1 MNNTDKV
8 RIHGRE
14 YRTVALRVS
23 EFRAEYPAKDGWA
36 IVTQI
41 IERNDDTVVMRAAI
55 VKDCVEVATG
65 FAEEQRKAS
74 QINQTSALENC
85 ETSAIGRCLAAFG
98 LGGSEYAS
106 ANEVANAIHQQGQSR
121 GHQVRRSFPKPKT
134 NEQQMTEEQ
143 VTYVTDTLA
152 YIAAAD
158 ETDLKNLEP
167 KLQQQPEIVKS
178 QLRKVFKE
186 RRTVLKESKDGKSS
200 TRPKQAGT
208 AGKVSSEN
216 ESFGQEKPA

>member
-1 MNNTDKV
+1 MNNTGKV

-134 NEQQMTEEQ
+134 NEQQMTEAWRLTEQ
-143 VTYVTDTLA
+143 EPGSSEKIQAVL
-152 YIAAAD
+152 
-158 ETDLKNLEP
+158 EELEKNL
-167 KLQQQPEIVKS
+167 S
-178 QLRKVFKE
+178 RNE
-186 RRTVLKESKDGKSS
+186 RAALAFVIISRLKASA
-200 TRPKQAGT
+200 PLPQA
-208 AGKVSSEN
+208 
-216 ESFGQEKPA
+216 